1 MTTQETTTRTTT
13 TSTATN
19 TATGAAKSTE
29 PNTTTGAE
37 SARYAPE
44 HAPRLRWAE
53 LVPDVYKAMVRLD
66 AAARRGV
73 DPLLLEL
80 VKIRASQ
87 LNHCAFCLDMHTK
100 DALAAGES
108 VERIVQLGAWE
119 ESRHFYTEKELAAI
133 ELTEAVTVLSG
144 GTSRTESGGGFVPDE
159 VYERAA
165 RQFEEAELAQLI
177 AAITVINAWNRFG
190 VTCRLVPGHYRAGQ
204 YK

>member
-1 MTTQETTTRTTT
+1 MTTAHE
-13 TSTATN
+13 A
-19 TATGAAKSTE
+19 
-29 PNTTTGAE
+29 P
-37 SARYAPE
+37 YAPE
-44 HAPRLRWAE
+44 HSPRLDWAQLAPE
-53 LVPDVYKAMVRLD
+53 VYKAMVRLD
-66 AAARRGV
+66 AAARKGL
-73 DPLLLEL
+73 DPTLLEL

-108 VERIVQLGAWE
+108 VERIIQLGAWE

-133 ELTEAVTVLSG
+133 ELTEVVTVL
-144 GTSRTESGGGFVPDE
+144 TDRFVPDE

-165 RQFEEAELAQLI
+165 EQFEEAELAQLL

-190 VTCRLVPGHYRAGQ
+190 VSTRMVPGHYKAGQ